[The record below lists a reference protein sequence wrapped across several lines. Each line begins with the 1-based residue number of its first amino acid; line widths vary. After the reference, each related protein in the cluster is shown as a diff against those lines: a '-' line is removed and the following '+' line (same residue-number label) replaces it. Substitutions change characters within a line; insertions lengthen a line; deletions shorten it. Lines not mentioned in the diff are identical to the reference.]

1 MMKDDFERA
10 MFWEKQSREHEK
22 AATYYREQLSDAHAL
37 LGRVIHQLSERW
49 DSVNLTEYF
58 PTDNLNRRR
67 RVGNAAG
74 TKVEEA

>member
-1 MMKDDFERA
+1 MKKDDSERV

-22 AATYYREQLSDAHAL
+22 AAAYYREQLSDAHAL

-58 PTDNLNRRR
+58 PTDNLDRRR

-74 TKVEEA
+74 AKGEES